1 MDHATP
7 TGTVGDPPTEVILYT
22 RPGCGLCDETRRA
35 ARRPARPADRRRP
48 AADGASA
55 SVDIAADPDLE
66 RAFFAEIP
74 VVEVAGRRLT
84 LATSPARI
92 ERLLAEV
99 LDR

>member
-7 TGTVGDPPTEVILYT
+7 SGAVGDPPTEVILYT
-22 RPGCGLCDETRRA
+22 RPGCSLCDETRTTLDGLLAGRA
-35 ARRPARPADRRRP
+35 AGGRPTAIVLER
-48 AADGASA
+48 
-55 SVDIAADPDLE
+55 DIETDPDLE

-74 VVEVAGRRLT
+74 VVEVGGRRLT
-84 LATSPARI
+84 LAISPTRI